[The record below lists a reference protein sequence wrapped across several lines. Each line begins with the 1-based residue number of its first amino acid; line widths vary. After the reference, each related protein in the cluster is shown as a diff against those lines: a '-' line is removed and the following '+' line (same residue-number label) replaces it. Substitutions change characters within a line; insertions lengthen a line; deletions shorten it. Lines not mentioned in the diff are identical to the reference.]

1 MRVWQVGRPAATAA
15 ALGVAVLVASLAPA
29 AAQNAN
35 PQLLTITCA
44 GCHGPG
50 GHSPGSIPSIFGRT
64 SASIAETLRAFRDD
78 RRPATMMNRI
88 AKGYS
93 DGEID
98 AVAREISSHWK

>member
-1 MRVWQVGRPAATAA
+1 MRVRQVGRPAATAV
-15 ALGVAVLVASLAPA
+15 ALGVVVLVGSLASA

-50 GHSPGSIPSIFGRT
+50 GHSPGTMPSIFGRT

-78 RRPATMMNRI
+78 RRPSTVMNRI

>member
-1 MRVWQVGRPAATAA
+1 MDNLGKAAAGAVIVAATI
-15 ALGVAVLVASLAPA
+15 VLAAPA
-29 AAQNAN
+29 GAQNAN

-50 GHSPGSIPSIFGRT
+50 GHSPATIPSIFGR
-64 SASIAETLRAFRDD
+64 SAESIAETLRAFRDEK
-78 RRPATMMNRI
+78 RPATVMSRI

-98 AVAREISSHWK
+98 AVAREISSNWK